1 MKKFTIL
8 AHTGSHYFRMAEFLS
23 KKNLLDKIIS
33 IYPKTRLKDYDL
45 PSKRIKFLFIPFVI
59 FCLKRFL
66 KIKLTNIFYSK
77 IFNLSCKFHIKKDN
91 EQKILIGSS
100 GYCLDSIK
108 TAKKKGLLTVVDRAC
123 PHIDIQKKLIFNE
136 LEKLPVLNV
145 NQIKKNFFDQRIV
158 DQMLKEYDQ
167 CDLIS
172 VPSNFTLESFK
183 QNDLEKKIILNQ
195 ITPEKIL
202 KFNDI
207 NNNSNSDFKIFSLG
221 FNFIRKGFYYLIE
234 AMRLLENQNIQLDLR
249 ASIPQFLDLKKI
261 PKNVNLIKNHISKF
275 ELQNFYNNADLI
287 VLPSVDE
294 GFGMVALEAM
304 CLKKPVLITKNVGM
318 KDILTKYLKNSEN
331 YIINPGDINE
341 LSAKIFEL
349 SKNKV
354 NLKKEGRLFF
364 EASNKYLEKDVFKGY
379 TNL

>member
-1 MKKFTIL
+1 MKKFTII
-8 AHTGSHYFRMAEFLS
+8 AHSANHYFRLAEFLN

-33 IYPKTRLKDYDL
+33 IYPKIRLKDYDL
-45 PSKRIKFLFIPFVI
+45 PSKRIKFLFIPFSI

-66 KIKLTNIFYSK
+66 KVKIPSIIYSK
-77 IFNLSCKFHIKKDN
+77 IFNLFCKSHIKKN
-91 EQKILIGSS
+91 KEQKILIGLS

-108 TAKKKGLLTVVDRAC
+108 TAKEKGLLTIVDRAC

-136 LEKLPVLNV
+136 FEKLPVLNA
-145 NQIKKNFFDQRIV
+145 QQTKKDYFDQKIV

-172 VPSNFTLESFK
+172 VPSNFTFESFK
-183 QNDLEKKIILNQ
+183 QNGLEKKIIFNQ

-202 KFNDI
+202 EFKDI
-207 NNNSNSDFKIFSLG
+207 NVNLNSEFKIFSLG

-249 ASIPQFLDLKKI
+249 TSIPQFLDLKKI

-275 ELQNFYNNADLI
+275 ELENFYNNADLI

-354 NLKKEGRLFF
+354 NLKNEGRLFF
-364 EASNKYLEKDVFKGY
+364 EASNKYLEKDIFKGY